1 MQTHVL
7 ALGNGI
13 LDNETRVAL
22 SNYIGNTPTEMKP
35 KMLHNRTI
43 AVQSLTNPKAVSQ
56 KRKRLTTTADAL
68 GGEDKAI
75 TNVHSGGG
83 GTHHEV

>member
-1 MQTHVL
+1 
-7 ALGNGI
+7 
-13 LDNETRVAL
+13 
-22 SNYIGNTPTEMKP
+22 
-35 KMLHNRTI
+35 MLHNRTI

-75 TNVHSGGG
+75 TNVHTGGGGG